1 MVVAPMTASADTTFN
16 DSLSDPGV
24 YFGSGNF
31 NSGWTVNTSTNSDGS
46 TLQIGLEAL
55 TRYVGPITP
64 TTNDYSYTPGGYK
77 CFSSSTTSACSNW
90 DFAFSVNT
98 GTDPLSDYTYDI
110 TITNDTTHAVVSF
123 DPTLLPD
130 NAQANS
136 SGVVCNGNLN
146 GTGVCAMNLSND
158 GFQNSENL
166 GFTGLAGPLSFN
178 PDAADKYTITLSA
191 IPVSGSA
198 TDPSVSIDLI
208 PPTTPT
214 PEPSSLFLLGTGLLG
229 LAFVAFRRAKAS
241 GLTF

>member
-1 MVVAPMTASADTTFN
+1 MKTKLALFLALVGMVVAPMTASADTTFN

-98 GTDPLSDYTYDI
+98 GTDPLSTYNYEL
-110 TITNDTTHAVVSF
+110 TITDDTTSAAYAFNPS
-123 DPTLLPD
+123 LILD
-130 NAQANS
+130 NAT
-136 SGVVCNGNLN
+136 SGN
-146 GTGVCAMNLSND
+146 

-166 GFTGLAGPLSFN
+166 GFAGLVGPLAFN
-178 PDAADKYTITLSA
+178 PDAADEYTIVLSA
-191 IPVSGSA
+191 FPTSGVNN
-198 TDPSVSIDLI
+198 DPSVSIDLL
-208 PPTTPT
+208 PTSPT
-214 PEPSSLFLLGTGLLG
+214 PEPSSLLLLGTGLLG